1 MQSINNTYKWIWGLA
16 CWLLLAPQAFASGVG
31 SFEALAKEANAVIR
45 SEETVFTVNSISS
58 GTLRFKTTVTILN
71 ENGDHRA
78 TIYVP
83 YDDMSKVS
91 YISGTCYD
99 RLGKKIKK
107 LKNSDIK
114 DVSSVSSFS
123 VYEDDRVKIASLE
136 YNVYPYTVEFEYE
149 VSQKN
154 MMFYPHWLPQ
164 DEEKLSVEKASLEVQ
179 MPVGMPLRYLE
190 KNMPQ
195 KAEKSNNGTL
205 ELYRWELKDLKPV
218 YREPYG
224 PGLVE
229 LVPQVITAPTEFEV
243 DGYKGRMETWK
254 DFGIWINKLN
264 AGRDVLP
271 EATVAK
277 LKQLTANAK
286 TPEEKVNLVYDYM
299 QGKTRYVSIQLG
311 IGGWQPFE
319 ASFVDSKGY
328 GDCKALSNYT
338 KAMLAAVGV
347 NSYYALIKAGEG
359 TPDIRTE
366 FPSTQ
371 FNHVILCVPMAQ
383 DTMWLEC
390 TSQTAA
396 AGYNGSFTGDRH
408 ALLITPEGGKLVK
421 TTSYGAAENQQV
433 RKLQVKLDEKG
444 NGTANVETH
453 YTGIQQESRDGVLHN
468 LKPEEQR
475 KWLYEQ
481 VKAPSFEISKYSFS
495 QQKERVPRITENLK
509 LSLRQCATLSGKRM
523 FISPNLMSKWSYVPD
538 QKEKR
543 STEVVRTMAFSDV
556 DTVEIQVPAG
566 YAVEY
571 LPQEVM
577 CKSVFGEYKASF
589 KVEGQRILY
598 VRQMQMGKGRFAPET
613 FTKLVEFYNNI
624 IKADAEQVVFVKNVP

>member
-195 KAEKSNNGTL
+195 
-205 ELYRWELKDLKPV
+205 
-218 YREPYG
+218 
-224 PGLVE
+224 
-229 LVPQVITAPTEFEV
+229 
-243 DGYKGRMETWK
+243 
-254 DFGIWINKLN
+254 
-264 AGRDVLP
+264 
-271 EATVAK
+271 
-277 LKQLTANAK
+277 
-286 TPEEKVNLVYDYM
+286 
-299 QGKTRYVSIQLG
+299 
-311 IGGWQPFE
+311 
-319 ASFVDSKGY
+319 
-328 GDCKALSNYT
+328 
-338 KAMLAAVGV
+338 
-347 NSYYALIKAGEG
+347 
-359 TPDIRTE
+359 
-366 FPSTQ
+366 
-371 FNHVILCVPMAQ
+371 
-383 DTMWLEC
+383 
-390 TSQTAA
+390 
-396 AGYNGSFTGDRH
+396 DR
-408 ALLITPEGGKLVK
+408 
-421 TTSYGAAENQQV
+421 
-433 RKLQVKLDEKG
+433 
-444 NGTANVETH
+444 
-453 YTGIQQESRDGVLHN
+453 
-468 LKPEEQR
+468 
-475 KWLYEQ
+475 
-481 VKAPSFEISKYSFS
+481 
-495 QQKERVPRITENLK
+495 
-509 LSLRQCATLSGKRM
+509 
-523 FISPNLMSKWSYVPD
+523 
-538 QKEKR
+538 
-543 STEVVRTMAFSDV
+543 
-556 DTVEIQVPAG
+556 
-566 YAVEY
+566 
-571 LPQEVM
+571 
-577 CKSVFGEYKASF
+577 KSV
-589 KVEGQRILY
+589 V
-598 VRQMQMGKGRFAPET
+598 
-613 FTKLVEFYNNI
+613 
-624 IKADAEQVVFVKNVP
+624 